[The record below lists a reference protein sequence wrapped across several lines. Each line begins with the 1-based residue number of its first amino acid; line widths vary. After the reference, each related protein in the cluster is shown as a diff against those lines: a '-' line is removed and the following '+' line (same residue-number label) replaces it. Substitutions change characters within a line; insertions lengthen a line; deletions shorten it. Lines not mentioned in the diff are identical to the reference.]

1 MFTMYPDGMAITNR
15 QYRYKYQVVG
25 SVQIQIQIQKQ
36 ILTPGG
42 GVSTKS
48 SPGRIPAAFLFQ
60 LAYRATMKGAVSDTK
75 NTFNKNYV

>member
-25 SVQIQIQIQKQ
+25 SVQIQ

>member
-1 MFTMYPDGMAITNR
+1 MYPDGMAITNR

-25 SVQIQIQIQKQ
+25 SVQIQ

-75 NTFNKNYV
+75 NTYIYNHV